1 MAKTM
6 THHVFSASEKVEV
19 STTAIRLDTNCTAT
33 SLHSPRKRSIRDWSD
48 LEVTNITSS
57 ALIAVMTKMAASTAS
72 PSSAVPRP
80 SLTTSDDTARYV
92 TAKVSVDRDI
102 DTKRVASF
110 WVSSPNTLSARSTA
124 AVGSVIAKASANPP
138 AAGDIGGAACLP
150 PGARLA
156 PLAARRSARKYIQRG
171 TPLITESSTMARIK
185 QKPQKTSDK
194 PDKPGLK
201 EKKFRK
207 FKGWRPGTKALR
219 EIRAQQKKT
228 ELAIPKAAFRRL
240 VAELVQKIEA
250 EQGIRLKR
258 DVYEML
264 QTASEDYLIDIFR
277 DGQAL
282 AIEKGAITLSAKDL
296 RRAVRT
302 QREIS
307 SRIIAMGC
315 Y

>member
-1 MAKTM
+1 M
-6 THHVFSASEKVEV
+6 
-19 STTAIRLDTNCTAT
+19 LAT
-33 SLHSPRKRSIRDWSD
+33 
-48 LEVTNITSS
+48 
-57 ALIAVMTKMAASTAS
+57 
-72 PSSAVPRP
+72 
-80 SLTTSDDTARYV
+80 
-92 TAKVSVDRDI
+92 
-102 DTKRVASF
+102 
-110 WVSSPNTLSARSTA
+110 
-124 AVGSVIAKASANPP
+124 G
-138 AAGDIGGAACLP
+138 
-150 PGARLA
+150 GARLA
-156 PLAARRSARKYIQRG
+156 PLAERRSPRKYIQWG